1 MLKDL
6 PNRVIYMA
14 ASTLKNKY
22 KELKKKM
29 PSVAHFQPNPT
40 SLSWSKDMLVLDCLN
55 IGLV

>member
-40 SLSWSKDMLVLDCLN
+40 SLSWSKDMLV
-55 IGLV
+55 